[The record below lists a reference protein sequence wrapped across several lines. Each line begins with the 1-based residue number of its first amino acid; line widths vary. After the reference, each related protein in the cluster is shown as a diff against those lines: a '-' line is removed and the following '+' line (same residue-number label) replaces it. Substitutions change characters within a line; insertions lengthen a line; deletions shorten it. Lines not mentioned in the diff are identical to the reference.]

1 MLFRSPSYDPAEK
14 ATALRKLLEAK
25 DAAVRCLLP
34 VLLAVVALACLLAP
48 SLAFAQEAAAPPA
61 ADPILVGLGELV
73 QHAKLGR
80 TVLAILAGVVVV
92 VRLVLRFGRLIP
104 GAVGAWLG
112 SSTAAWVLPG
122 VIGVIGGVSTTVAK
136 GGAWYDG
143 LIGGILVAVG
153 AWLPVPQAP
162 PPTPSPAADAAA
174 AGVTASSDAAAV
186 FRGKG
191 PQP

>member
-1 MLFRSPSYDPAEK
+1 MPVYRIRHLQ
-14 ATALRKLLEAK
+14 L
-25 DAAVRCLLP
+25 AAVLAAFVLFP
-34 VLLAVVALACLLAP
+34 V
-48 SLAFAQEAAAPPA
+48 LAFAQAVADVPAPA
-61 ADPILVGLGELV
+61 ADPLLVGLAELV

-80 TVLAILAGVVVV
+80 TVLAILAGVVLV

-112 SSTAAWVLPG
+112 GSSAAWVLPA
-122 VIGVIGGVSTTVAK
+122 VIGIVGGISTTVAN

-153 AWLPVPQAP
+153 AWLPVGQPQPPAP
-162 PPTPSPAADAAA
+162 APSPAAEAA
-174 AGVTASSDAAAV
+174 AGGVTTSSDAAAI

-191 PQP
+191 PTP